1 LRTTGSVLI
10 ALGAIALLLWTEHRV
25 VHSSRDAASISESVL
40 ERALMPDSYLGK
52 APTREGIERWSHRIE
67 LAQRWIRWVI
77 PAVGILFC
85 LGGVVMMITS
95 SRAASSVPPDACLM
109 LPDA

>member
-1 LRTTGSVLI
+1 MI

-25 VHSSRDAASISESVL
+25 VHSSKEAAPLNESVL

-52 APTREGIERWSHRIE
+52 APTSEGIERWSYRIE

-77 PAVGILFC
+77 PAVGIIFC
-85 LGGVVMMITS
+85 LGGFVLMVTS
-95 SRAASSVPPDACLM
+95 SRAAASSV
-109 LPDA
+109 LPDAA